1 MLPIARFGGTRNISG
16 EATSYSQAWVAI
28 VAESSTKANS
38 KISHEILRH
47 LKLFSSLHFK
57 DWGGLIQQTF
67 SEWNNDN
74 AQRLGAS
81 LAFFTLLS
89 LAPLVVVIVAVGAAV
104 FGHQAAE
111 GEFAWEIRD
120 LVGPVGAQA
129 IQEMIRAAYKPQAGT
144 VATILSVLI
153 LVFGATSVA
162 AELHEALNII
172 WHVPV
177 KRGKLSSRIADFL
190 QERFLSLMLVLG
202 AGFVLVVS
210 LIWSA
215 WIAAMGRFF
224 GSFLSVPESVLHLA
238 TFAVSFVATT
248 LVFAAIYKF
257 VPDVPLK
264 WSDVIVGACFSSL
277 VFVIGKQLLALYLGK
292 VGLGSAY
299 GAAGSLV
306 TVLVWVYYSAQLFFL
321 GAEFTKIFAQTYGS
335 HFAQK
340 IETGLAPNNTATVL
354 TPDGRAASVAQ
365 VVRQLTPRN

>member
-1 MLPIARFGGTRNISG
+1 MM
-16 EATSYSQAWVAI
+16 
-28 VAESSTKANS
+28 AESSTKANS
-38 KISHEILRH
+38 KIGHEILRH
-47 LKLFSSLHFK
+47 LKRLAGLQFK
-57 DWGGLIQQTF
+57 DWRGLIARTF
-67 SEWNNDN
+67 AEWSNDN

-89 LAPLVVVIVAVGAAV
+89 LAPMVVVIVAVGAAA
-104 FGHQAAE
+104 FGPKAAE
-111 GEFAWEIRD
+111 GAFAWQIRD

-129 IQEMIRAAYKPQAGT
+129 IQEMIRSAYQPKAGA
-144 VATILSVLI
+144 VATILSVLTLI
-153 LVFGATSVA
+153 FGATSVA

-177 KRGKLSSRIADFL
+177 KIGKLSSRIADFFR
-190 QERFLSLMLVLG
+190 ERFLSLMLVLG
-202 AGFVLVVS
+202 AGFVLIVS

-224 GSFLSVPESVLHLA
+224 GSILSVPEAVLHLA
-238 TFAVSFVATT
+238 TFVISFVATT

-277 VFVIGKQLLALYLGK
+277 VFAIGKQLLALYLGK

-340 IETGLAPNNTATVL
+340 IETGAPPNLTPTLLAPDGQAT
-354 TPDGRAASVAQ
+354 TPA
-365 VVRQLTPRN
+365 

>member
-1 MLPIARFGGTRNISG
+1 MVMAWTTSVTR
-16 EATSYSQAWVAI
+16 
-28 VAESSTKANS
+28 
-38 KISHEILRH
+38 LH
-47 LKLFSSLHFK
+47 LKEIRGVI
-57 DWGGLIQQTF
+57 DETF

-104 FGHQAAE
+104 FGQQAAE
-111 GEFAWEIRD
+111 GQFAWEIRYF
-120 LVGPVGAQA
+120 VGPVGAQA
-129 IQEMIRAAYKPQAGT
+129 IQEVIRGSYNPHAGA
-144 VATILSVLI
+144 VATILSVLT

-162 AELHEALNII
+162 VELHEALNII

-177 KRGKLSSRIADFL
+177 KAGKFSSRVADFL
-190 QERFLSLMLVLG
+190 KERFFSLLLVLG

-210 LIWSA
+210 LIWSV
-215 WIAAMGRFF
+215 WIVALGRYF
-224 GSFLSVPESVLHLA
+224 GSVFSVPETVLHLA
-238 TFAVSFVATT
+238 TFLVSFIAIA

-257 VPDVPLK
+257 VPDVPLT
-264 WSDVIVGACFSSL
+264 WGDVIVGASFSAL

-292 VGLGSAY
+292 VGLASAY

-321 GAEFTKIFAQTYGS
+321 GAEFTKIYARRYGS

-340 IETGLAPNNTATVL
+340 LQPGAPPQLAPNVL
-354 TPDGRAASVAQ
+354 APDGRSARSEKVTSS
-365 VVRQLTPRN
+365 LGPRN

>member
-1 MLPIARFGGTRNISG
+1 M
-16 EATSYSQAWVAI
+16 
-28 VAESSTKANS
+28 AESSTEAKS
-38 KISHEILRH
+38 KISPGILRH
-47 LKLFSSLHFK
+47 LKLFSRLHFK
-57 DWGGLIQQTF
+57 DWGGLIEQTF

-89 LAPLVVVIVAVGAAV
+89 LAPLVVVVVAVGAAV

-111 GEFAWEIRD
+111 GEFAWEIRG
-120 LVGPVGAQA
+120 LVGPAGAQA
-129 IQEMIRAAYKPQAGT
+129 IQDMLRGAYKPQDGA

-153 LVFGATSVA
+153 LLFGATSVA
-162 AELHEALNII
+162 SELHEALNII
-172 WHVPV
+172 WHVPP
-177 KRGKLSSRIADFL
+177 KAGKLSSRIADFVH
-190 QERFLSLMLVLG
+190 ERFLSLMLVLG

-224 GSFLSVPESVLHLA
+224 GSVLSVPESILHLT
-238 TFAVSFVATT
+238 TFVVSFVAIT
-248 LVFAAIYKF
+248 LVFATIYKF

-277 VFVIGKQLLALYLGK
+277 VFAIGKQVLALYLGK

-321 GAEFTKIFAQTYGS
+321 GAEFTKIYTGTYGS

-340 IETGLAPNNTATVL
+340 IETGSEPNKAATVL
-354 TPDGRAASVAQ
+354 APDGRATTAAQ
-365 VVRQLTPRN
+365 VTSSLTPRN